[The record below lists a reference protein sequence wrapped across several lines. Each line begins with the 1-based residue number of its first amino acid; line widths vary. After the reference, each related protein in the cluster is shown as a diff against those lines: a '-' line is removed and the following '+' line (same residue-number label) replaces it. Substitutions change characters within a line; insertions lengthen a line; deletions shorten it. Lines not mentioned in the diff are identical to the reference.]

1 MLYEKKNAP
10 LDQEAFRSPTSE
22 YRAAPFWAWNGDL
35 HEDELRRQIGW
46 LQEMGFGGFHMHC
59 RTGLVTPY
67 LSDDFFRLIKTCV
80 EEAKDKKMLAW
91 LYDEDRWPSGAA
103 GGIVTKDKTK
113 RARHLLFTVTPRPYD
128 DQAPQGRA
136 AQNHLLGCYDIQLQ
150 EDGSLKSYRS
160 ISKDQQ
166 AQGTKWYA
174 YLELQE
180 ESPWYNNETY
190 VDTLDS
196 GSIAR
201 FIEVTHE
208 NYDKNVGQDFGK
220 TIPAIFTDEP
230 QFTRKQA
237 LGFAFGQEDVI
248 LPWTDDLSQT
258 FSKTYQENLLE
269 KLPEL
274 LWDLPDGQVS
284 VVRYHFHAHISER
297 FAHAFSDQLGEWC
310 AKHGLALTGHML
322 SEPTLESQTGSLG
335 EVMRSLASF
344 QLPGIDMLCD
354 AREYTTAKQ
363 AQSVSHQYHREG
375 VMSELYGVTNWDFD
389 FRAHKLAGDWQA
401 ALGVTVR
408 VPHLSWVTMLGE
420 AKRDY
425 PASIHYQSPWFR
437 EYPLIEDHFARVN
450 AAMTRGQAD
459 VRVGVIHPVE
469 SYWLHWGPQ
478 EQTAA
483 MRKHLDKNFANLT
496 DWLLFGQMDFDYI
509 SEALL
514 PSQCP
519 TASAPL
525 QVGAMAYDVIV
536 VPGCE
541 TLRSTTVTRLES
553 FVEAGGKL
561 LFVGSVPTLVDAV
574 KNDAVNELAKSSNV
588 QVMSFSEYDLLK
600 ALESYRQVEIVDFKG
615 ARTDNL
621 LTQLRREGD
630 TRWLF
635 IAHGRGYT
643 AIGDVLGGIKAK
655 DVLPQE
661 NITVRIDGDY
671 IPTLY
676 NTMTGE
682 VLPLACHYKNGKTE
696 IAHTFYPHDSLLIKL
711 EPGRQAEGV
720 GESFVKPYPV
730 GRLGRLSLADRDADT
745 PFFAQVPV
753 TLSEP
758 NVLMLDMAQWQ
769 LDDGEWQ
776 PKEEILRLDN
786 KARDLLGYPH
796 RKNHVAQPWVI
807 TQTPNTHTLKLRF
820 VFTSEIAV
828 SDAKLALEYSE
839 STSIRLNGKEVPNTI
854 VGWYTD
860 ERIHTV
866 ALPEIR
872 AGENILELSMPFG
885 MRTNTEN
892 CFLLGDFGVKVQG
905 SIAVITEPVRTLTFG
920 DITKQGLPF
929 YGGNVQYHLPV
940 QAGENGI
947 TVRVP
952 HYRGALIGVSL
963 DGKRVGSIVFAPYT
977 LKIDAAPGEHTL
989 TLTCFG
995 NRVNTFGA
1003 VHNCNEFW
1011 TWFGPDAW
1019 RTYGDEFSYE
1029 YQLKATG
1036 ILKSPEV
1043 ITGK

>member
-1 MLYEKKNAP
+1 M
-10 LDQEAFRSPTSE
+10 
-22 YRAAPFWAWNGDL
+22 
-35 HEDELRRQIGW
+35 
-46 LQEMGFGGFHMHC
+46 
-59 RTGLVTPY
+59 
-67 LSDDFFRLIKTCV
+67 
-80 EEAKDKKMLAW
+80 
-91 LYDEDRWPSGAA
+91 
-103 GGIVTKDKTK
+103 
-113 RARHLLFTVTPRPYD
+113 
-128 DQAPQGRA
+128 
-136 AQNHLLGCYDIQLQ
+136 
-150 EDGSLKSYRS
+150 
-160 ISKDQQ
+160 
-166 AQGTKWYA
+166 
-174 YLELQE
+174 
-180 ESPWYNNETY
+180 
-190 VDTLDS
+190 
-196 GSIAR
+196 
-201 FIEVTHE
+201 
-208 NYDKNVGQDFGK
+208 
-220 TIPAIFTDEP
+220 
-230 QFTRKQA
+230 
-237 LGFAFGQEDVI
+237 
-248 LPWTDDLSQT
+248 
-258 FSKTYQENLLE
+258 
-269 KLPEL
+269 
-274 LWDLPDGQVS
+274 
-284 VVRYHFHAHISER
+284 
-297 FAHAFSDQLGEWC
+297 
-310 AKHGLALTGHML
+310 
-322 SEPTLESQTGSLG
+322 
-335 EVMRSLASF
+335 
-344 QLPGIDMLCD
+344 
-354 AREYTTAKQ
+354 
-363 AQSVSHQYHREG
+363 
-375 VMSELYGVTNWDFD
+375 
-389 FRAHKLAGDWQA
+389 
-401 ALGVTVR
+401 
-408 VPHLSWVTMLGE
+408 
-420 AKRDY
+420 
-425 PASIHYQSPWFR
+425 
-437 EYPLIEDHFARVN
+437 
-450 AAMTRGQAD
+450 
-459 VRVGVIHPVE
+459 
-469 SYWLHWGPQ
+469 
-478 EQTAA
+478 
-483 MRKHLDKNFANLT
+483 
-496 DWLLFGQMDFDYI
+496 
-509 SEALL
+509 
-514 PSQCP
+514 
-519 TASAPL
+519 
-525 QVGAMAYDVIV
+525 
-536 VPGCE
+536 
-541 TLRSTTVTRLES
+541 
-553 FVEAGGKL
+553 
-561 LFVGSVPTLVDAV
+561 
-574 KNDAVNELAKSSNV
+574 
-588 QVMSFSEYDLLK
+588 
-600 ALESYRQVEIVDFKG
+600 
-615 ARTDNL
+615 
-621 LTQLRREGD
+621 
-630 TRWLF
+630 
-635 IAHGRGYT
+635 
-643 AIGDVLGGIKAK
+643 
-655 DVLPQE
+655 
-661 NITVRIDGDY
+661 
-671 IPTLY
+671 
-676 NTMTGE
+676 
-682 VLPLACHYKNGKTE
+682 
-696 IAHTFYPHDSLLIKL
+696 
-711 EPGRQAEGV
+711 
-720 GESFVKPYPV
+720 KPYPV